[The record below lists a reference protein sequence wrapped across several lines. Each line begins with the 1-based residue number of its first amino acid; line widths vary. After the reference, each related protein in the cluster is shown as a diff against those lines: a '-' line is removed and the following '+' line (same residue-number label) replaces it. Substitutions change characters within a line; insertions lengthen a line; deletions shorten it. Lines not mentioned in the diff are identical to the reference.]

1 MMEENELDEALVH
14 LLAEGLINV
23 EYNEDLEAMISLT
36 EKGERYAQTIRDAF
50 DS

>member
-1 MMEENELDEALVH
+1 MEEEELDEALVN

-23 EYNEDLEAMISLT
+23 ECDESLQAMISLT
-36 EKGERYAQTIRDAF
+36 EKGERYIQAIKDAF

>member
-1 MMEENELDEALVH
+1 MEEDELDELLVH
-14 LLAEGLINV
+14 LLTEGLINV

-36 EKGERYAQTIRDAF
+36 DKGHTYYKARLDAF